1 MISRFWY
8 SSVIFLFTILFVFP
22 IIIVGLFDVR
32 KEYTGKLTKYWAQLI
47 LIFTFVDY
55 GFYINNQFKND
66 RNYILV
72 SNHQSFLDILVIF
85 ALFDMPIAFFT
96 KKELFYI
103 PIFGWALKLAG
114 MVYVDRQ
121 NKDKSKTSVDD
132 GVKKLEKTSLS
143 ILVFPEGTRT
153 EHTSL
158 SKFKKGAFILGVK
171 SEVPIIPIT
180 LLYNKTPK
188 IDTFNLKV
196 RLFVD
201 KPINTL
207 NYNIEQKDVLL
218 VKVKET
224 INKNLKKLKIDDKN

>member
-1 MISRFWY
+1 MISRLWY
-8 SSVIFLFTILFVFP
+8 SSVILLFTILFVFP
-22 IIIVGLFDVR
+22 IIVVGLFDVR
-32 KEYTGKLTKYWAQLI
+32 KECTGKLTKYWAKLI

-55 GFYINNQFKND
+55 GSNFNNQFKND

-85 ALFDMPIAFFT
+85 ALFDMPVAFFT

-132 GVKKLEKTSLS
+132 GIKKLEKTSLS

-153 EHTSL
+153 EYSSL

-171 SEVPIIPIT
+171 SKVPIIPIT
-180 LLYNKTPK
+180 LIYNKKPQ
-188 IDTFNLKV
+188 IDTFNIKV

-201 KPINTL
+201 NPINTL
-207 NYNIEQKDVLL
+207 NYNIEQKDFLL

-224 INKNLKKLKIDDKN
+224 INKNLKKLNIEDEN

>member
-1 MISRFWY
+1 MFSRFWY
-8 SSVIFLFTILFVFP
+8 CTVIMLFTILFVFP
-22 IIIVGLFDVR
+22 IIIIGLFDV
-32 KEYTGKLTKYWAQLI
+32 KKQYTGRLTKYWAKFI
-47 LIFTFVDY
+47 LIFTFIDY
-55 GFYINNQFKND
+55 DFQNDNQLRYN

-85 ALFDMPIAFFT
+85 ALFDMPVAFFT

-132 GVKKLEKTSLS
+132 GIKKLEKTSLS

-153 EHTSL
+153 EYSSL

-171 SEVPIIPIT
+171 SKVPIIPIT
-180 LLYNKTPK
+180 LIYNKKPQ
-188 IDTFNLKV
+188 IDNFNIKV

-201 KPINTL
+201 NPINTL

-218 VKVKET
+218 VKVKEA
-224 INKNLKKLKIDDKN
+224 INKNLKKLKIEDKN